1 MGRART
7 TAAGRLADFPFPI
20 SDFPLEMA
28 FTVDIRKTALP
39 PPARSGTLTR
49 LSKPARTRT
58 SRVAR
63 RFHRTKLAAALL
75 LALPA
80 GAVLADPPD
89 YGLCRANSL
98 LQTYV
103 PGLRTDVP
111 RETAPTDFDAATVTV
126 VKESSYLLEGDVVA
140 TRADQRLAAD
150 RVSYDQPTS
159 HLQAEGDVR
168 YQDKD
173 VLFSAS
179 RADGKLDTDVTTL
192 DDVHYQ
198 LLAARGNGVA
208 KQATR
213 TADTRTDLTG
223 VTYSTCDPDQRDW
236 EIAAKSIELDHV
248 NGVGKARGMR
258 VRFKDTTILALPYA
272 TFPIDDRRRSGFLY
286 PQLGGSNDDGFD
298 LLVPYYL
305 NLAPNYDATLVPR
318 IITERGFMLGGEFRY
333 LFGNQRGE
341 FSGSWL
347 PDDDEAGG
355 LDRWAY
361 RFDHAAQFSPNYNF
375 IADINKVSDDR
386 YFEDFGD
393 SLTASATSLLPSSAY
408 MNGRGTWWSLAFGG
422 DDIEVTDPRV
432 APQSEPYERLPR
444 FVLDA
449 EYPVAPWFSA
459 GLRTELVRFAKNDA
473 IEGDRYDATPF
484 IAFPIERAA
493 WFVRPE
499 LAYRATRYQLD
510 REVDDSPSRNL
521 PIASLDAGLFFER
534 GTELFGRNLR
544 QTLEP
549 RLYYL
554 HVPYENQDDLPIF
567 DTQEL
572 TFSFAQLFRPNRYSG
587 ADRQVEANDLTLA
600 VTSRLL
606 DDANGDELLR
616 ASLGQI
622 LYFDDRQRVQL
633 PGVAPRE
640 ASRSAWAGELDFRL
654 NDKWRV
660 TLSEQY
666 DPEEDRNELS
676 AVRLQRRLDNDGVVN
691 LQYRY
696 RRDFLEQVDAS
707 TAFPLNEKVKL
718 VGRVNYSFRDD
729 KTLEAFAGFEWDNCC
744 YAFRVLGRHYVRNVE
759 GDTSNA
765 LFLELELKG
774 IGAIGRRTEN
784 FLQRAILGYR

>member
-1 MGRART
+1 M
-7 TAAGRLADFPFPI
+7 
-20 SDFPLEMA
+20 
-28 FTVDIRKTALP
+28 
-39 PPARSGTLTR
+39 
-49 LSKPARTRT
+49 
-58 SRVAR
+58 AR

-318 IITERGFMLGGEFRY
+318 IITERGFMLGGTAGQAVVWYTGQFY
-333 LFGNQRGE
+333 ALFFLLQIVKI
-341 FSGSWL
+341 
-347 PDDDEAGG
+347 DAGTAN
-355 LDRWAY
+355 LL
-361 RFDHAAQFSPNYNF
+361 
-375 IADINKVSDDR
+375 IA
-386 YFEDFGD
+386 G
-393 SLTASATSLLPSSAY
+393 A
-408 MNGRGTWWSLAFGG
+408 LAIG
-422 DDIEVTDPRV
+422 
-432 APQSEPYERLPR
+432 
-444 FVLDA
+444 
-449 EYPVAPWFSA
+449 
-459 GLRTELVRFAKNDA
+459 
-473 IEGDRYDATPF
+473 TPF
-484 IAFPIERAA
+484 FIFFGWLSDRIGRKPIVLAGCILAAASYFPIFKALTQYANPAMVQAA
-493 WFVRPE
+493 ANKPVTVVANTKYCSF
-499 LAYRATRYQLD
+499 QFD
-510 REVDDSPSRNL
+510 
-521 PIASLDAGLFFER
+521 PIGNAKF
-534 GTELFGRNLR
+534 
-544 QTLEP
+544 
-549 RLYYL
+549 
-554 HVPYENQDDLPIF
+554 
-567 DTQEL
+567 
-572 TFSFAQLFRPNRYSG
+572 
-587 ADRQVEANDLTLA
+587 
-600 VTSRLL
+600 TSAC
-606 DDANGDELLR
+606 DIA
-616 ASLGQI
+616 
-622 LYFDDRQRVQL
+622 
-633 PGVAPRE
+633 
-640 ASRSAWAGELDFRL
+640 
-654 NDKWRV
+654 K
-660 TLSEQY
+660 
-666 DPEEDRNELS
+666 
-676 AVRLQRRLDNDGVVN
+676 
-691 LQYRY
+691 
-696 RRDFLEQVDAS
+696 
-707 TAFPLNEKVKL
+707 
-718 VGRVNYSFRDD
+718 
-729 KTLEAFAGFEWDNCC
+729 
-744 YAFRVLGRHYVRNVE
+744 
-759 GDTSNA
+759 
-765 LFLELELKG
+765 
-774 IGAIGRRTEN
+774 
-784 FLQRAILGYR
+784 AILAKRQSPIKPNTSMA